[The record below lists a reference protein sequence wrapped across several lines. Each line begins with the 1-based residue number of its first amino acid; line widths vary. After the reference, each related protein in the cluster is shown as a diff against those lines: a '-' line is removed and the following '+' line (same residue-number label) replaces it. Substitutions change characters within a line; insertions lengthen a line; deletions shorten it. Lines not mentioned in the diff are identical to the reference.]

1 MAQSYYIFRSG
12 RLRRKQNTLYLE
24 QEGEDGQTQRRPIPI
39 ENVRDLY
46 LFGEID
52 LNTKLLSFLAQ
63 NEVVVHCFNYYGFY
77 IGSFYPRETNV
88 SGYLLV
94 QQVKHYLDPQQ
105 RLAIAKEFVAG
116 ALFHIRRNLNYYRNR
131 GRPVNEMLAVVE
143 TCMERLHGCPGIPEL
158 MREEGQARDAYY
170 AAFNQILDLE
180 QPFEK
185 RVRRPPDNMV
195 NALLSFGNSLLY
207 AAALSEIY
215 VTQLNPTVSYLHEP
229 SQRRFSLALD
239 LAEIFKPLVV
249 DRLIFRLLNRNEIGE
264 EDFESVGE
272 AKGISMKEGARK
284 KFVRAFEETLQTT
297 VQHRQL
303 QRSVS
308 YRQLLRLEAYKL
320 IRHLIGMEPYK
331 ALRAWW

>member
-12 RLRRKQNTLYLE
+12 RLKRRQNTLYLE
-24 QEGEDGQTQRRPIPI
+24 QEGENGQVQRQPIPV
-39 ENVRDLY
+39 ENVRDIY

-63 NEVVVHCFNYYGFY
+63 NEIAVHCFNYYGFY
-77 IGSFYPRETNV
+77 VGSFYPRETNV
-88 SGYLLV
+88 SGHLLV
-94 QQVKHYLDPQQ
+94 RQVEHYLDQ
-105 RLAIAKEFVAG
+105 RKRLEIAREFVAG

-131 GRPVNEMLAVVE
+131 GKQVDEALAVVE
-143 TCMERLHGCPGIPEL
+143 TCLEQVGNCQGIAEL
-158 MREEGQARDAYY
+158 MSEEGRARDAYY
-170 AAFNQILDLE
+170 KAFNEILELE

-195 NALLSFGNSLLY
+195 NALISFGNSLLY
-207 AAALSEIY
+207 AAVLSEIY

-239 LAEIFKPLVV
+239 FSEIFKPLIV
-249 DRLIFRLLNRNEIGE
+249 DRLIFRLLNRNEISE

-272 AKGISMKEGARK
+272 AKGVYMKEEARK

-303 QRSVS
+303 KRNVS
-308 YRQLLRLEAYKL
+308 YRQLIRLEAYKL
-320 IRHLIGMEPYK
+320 IRHLIGMEQYK